1 MPARRAHGM
10 DQDVYPWSPIVTRR
24 ALKWPDNACV
34 ALAVIVNLEHWD
46 WEVPPVPAAR
56 EPHGR
61 LGGPVDRQSVGFPN
75 IDAQTQADHTR
86 SMGLLGKSMTLSR
99 GWPITGRL
107 SLRSNGG

>member
-46 WEVPPVPAAR
+46 WEVPTGTPLPVSPM
-56 EPHGR
+56 
-61 LGGPVDRQSVGFPN
+61 GGSEDLWTGNQSDF

-86 SMGLLGKSMTLSR
+86 SMGLLGKSKTLSR

>member
-46 WEVPPVPAAR
+46 WEVPTGTPLPVSPM
-56 EPHGR
+56 
-61 LGGPVDRQSVGFPN
+61 GGSEDLWTGNQSDFP
-75 IDAQTQADHTR
+75 I
-86 SMGLLGKSMTLSR
+86 SMPR
-99 GWPITGRL
+99 HRPITRARWV
-107 SLRSNGG
+107 SSASQ

>member
-46 WEVPPVPAAR
+46 WEVPTGTPLPVSPMGGS
-56 EPHGR
+56 ED
-61 LGGPVDRQSVGFPN
+61 LGTGNQSDFP
-75 IDAQTQADHTR
+75 I
-86 SMGLLGKSMTLSR
+86 SMPR
-99 GWPITGRL
+99 HRPITRARWV
-107 SLRSNGG
+107 SSASQ